1 MMNKTLKSCLK
12 WGFIGMGVYIF
23 CVVIN
28 LAGWMIGSPFAD
40 KHPDFFPPGS
50 LSFLI
55 PLMVISFYP
64 GLFIAGNYENL
75 GIIIP
80 VNILFYFLLG
90 GAIGYIKSKKT
101 II

>member
-1 MMNKTLKSCLK
+1 MKNKTLKSCLK

-64 GLFIAGNYENL
+64 GLLFAGNYEN
-75 GIIIP
+75 IAVIIP
-80 VNILFYFLLG
+80 FNLVFYFGIGVL
-90 GAIGYIKSKKT
+90 IGYIKNYKKT
-101 II
+101 